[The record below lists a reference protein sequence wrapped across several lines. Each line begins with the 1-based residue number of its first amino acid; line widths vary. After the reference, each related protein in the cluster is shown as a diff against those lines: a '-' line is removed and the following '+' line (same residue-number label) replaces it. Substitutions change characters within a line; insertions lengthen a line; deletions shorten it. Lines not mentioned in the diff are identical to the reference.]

1 MSDNTDLLNVI
12 KQAAMDAVRAGNP
25 TKVMQGEVTSLAPL
39 KVKIDQKLILD
50 ETFVIITNEI
60 RSNLKKGPVL
70 VLQQQGGQKFIIL
83 GTLG

>member
-12 KQAAMDAVRAGNP
+12 KQAAMDAVRASNP
-25 TKVMQGEVTSLAPL
+25 TKVIQGEVTSIAPI

-50 ETFVIITNEI
+50 EHFLVVTNEI

-83 GTLG
+83 GTL